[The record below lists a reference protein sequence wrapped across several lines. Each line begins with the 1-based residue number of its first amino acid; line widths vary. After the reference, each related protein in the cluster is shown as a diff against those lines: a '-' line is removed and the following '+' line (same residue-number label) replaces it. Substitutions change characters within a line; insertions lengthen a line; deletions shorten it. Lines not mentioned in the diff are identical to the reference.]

1 MADNTDEE
9 HLDNLTNI
17 QPESSPDEIILANG
31 TDTINPNQE
40 SENMEVHH
48 HTHAS
53 HGKKTWK
60 DYFWEFLMLFLA
72 VFCGFLA
79 EYQLEHKIERDR
91 ARELAKSFY
100 QELKNDSATAVI
112 KVQNRIKQENALLG
126 VVKYF
131 KDSSLTNVT
140 KSFAI
145 NFMYGVNFRTPSIFE
160 PKTTILEQ
168 LKNSGSLRYF
178 KNDELQNLIGDLTVV
193 IKNIYDRQDL
203 ESQVRMQY
211 VNPILIRI
219 CDFDFDT
226 HLKQNGKN
234 VFEGIKDFE
243 TSNDTFQFHID
254 EPENFEKKNAI
265 KILSFYRAN
274 VVNSTRVIPI
284 KKYMEINAE
293 LLKLLRTEY
302 HLE

>member
-1 MADNTDEE
+1 MMGNEDKESINSLKKDSS
-9 HLDNLTNI
+9 DNLAEELHPTV
-17 QPESSPDEIILANG
+17 DANRN
-31 TDTINPNQE
+31 TQNQE
-40 SENMEVHH
+40 TENMEVHH

-60 DYFWEFLMLFLA
+60 NYFWEFLMLFLA

-100 QELKNDSATAVI
+100 QELKNDSVTALI
-112 KVQNRIKQENALLG
+112 KVENRIKQENALLH
-126 VVKYF
+126 VINYF
-131 KDSSLTNVT
+131 KDSSLSHVS

-145 NFMYGVNFRTPSIFE
+145 NFNYGVTFRTPSIFE
-160 PKTTILEQ
+160 PKTIILEQ

-178 KNDELQNLIGDLTVV
+178 KNDELQGLIGDLTVA

-203 ESQVRMQY
+203 ESQVRMQM

-219 CDFDFDT
+219 CDYDFDA
-226 HLKQNGKN
+226 HLKQNGKT
-234 VFEGIKDFE
+234 VFEGIKEFE
-243 TSNDTFQFHID
+243 NSNDTFPFHID
-254 EPENFEKKNAI
+254 EPESFDKKNAI
-265 KILSFYRAN
+265 KVLNFYRAN
-274 VVNSTRVIPI
+274 VINSTRVVPI
-284 KKYMEINAE
+284 RKYIEINAE
-293 LLKLLRTEY
+293 LLKLLRNEY